1 MGNFLGLGK
10 KDDLTLDFSGL
21 RTENI
26 STTIPYMN
34 RLNNDARSLVERLNT
49 KNYVP
54 AQNQVF
60 TETENYDMYKLF
72 EKTQDLNNDNTFS
85 DTSPFISSDVYK
97 NLVDKQTGGGKKYR
111 GEEEKDSSSS
121 NSSSDKSSSDS
132 ASGSDSESPKKS
144 KKESKDKSK
153 DSDMSGG
160 DDSYVSSSA
169 HTEGVE
175 SSVASSKA
183 SSASPSA
190 VSSIVSSSVKN
201 SSRKQRSRVLA
212 DSINTSDINM
222 ISVEE

>member
-10 KDDLTLDFSGL
+10 KDDLTLDFGGL

-54 AQNQVF
+54 AQTQVF
-60 TETENYDMYKLF
+60 SETENYDMYRLF
-72 EKTQDLNNDNTFS
+72 EKTQDLNNDNNYS

-97 NLVDKQTGGGKKYR
+97 NLVDKQQTGGGKKYR
-111 GEEEKDSSSS
+111 GEEKDSSSS
-121 NSSSDKSSSDS
+121 SSNSDSSSSSSSSSKSS
-132 ASGSDSESPKKS
+132 EKKS
-144 KKESKDKSK
+144 KKSKKLNDSQESDET
-153 DSDMSGG
+153 MTGG
-160 DDSYVSSSA
+160 DDYVSSSA
-169 HTEGVE
+169 HTDGIE
-175 SSVASSKA
+175 SNESASSHAYKSSEISSYV
-183 SSASPSA
+183 SSAKKSRRHG
-190 VSSIVSSSVKN
+190 SV
-201 SSRKQRSRVLA
+201 LP

>member
-1 MGNFLGLGK
+1 MGNFLGLAK

-72 EKTQDLNNDNTFS
+72 EKTQDLNDNTFS

-97 NLVDKQTGGGKKYR
+97 NLVDKQTGGGKKHR
-111 GEEEKDSSSS
+111 GEEKDSSSS
-121 NSSSDKSSSDS
+121 SNSSSSSSN
-132 ASGSDSESPKKS
+132 GSESESETPKKS
-144 KKESKDKSK
+144 KKESKD
-153 DSDMSGG
+153 SDMSGG
-160 DDSYVSSSA
+160 NDDSYVSSSA
-169 HTEGVE
+169 HTEGI
-175 SSVASSKA
+175 
-183 SSASPSA
+183 SSASLSG
-190 VSSIVSSSVKN
+190 VSSMVSSMVSSKVSSAKT
-201 SSRKQRSRVLA
+201 SSRKHRGPVLP

>member
-1 MGNFLGLGK
+1 MGNFLGLAK

-72 EKTQDLNNDNTFS
+72 EKTQDLNDNTFS

-97 NLVDKQTGGGKKYR
+97 NLVDKQTGGGKKHR
-111 GEEEKDSSSS
+111 GEEKESSSS
-121 NSSSDKSSSDS
+121 NSSSGSSSDS
-132 ASGSDSESPKKS
+132 ESETPKKS
-144 KKESKDKSK
+144 KKESKDS
-153 DSDMSGG
+153 DDMSGG
-160 DDSYVSSSA
+160 NDSYVSSSA
-169 HTEGVE
+169 HTEGI
-175 SSVASSKA
+175 SSAVSSKV

-190 VSSIVSSSVKN
+190 VSSMVSSKVSSSAKN
-201 SSRKQRSRVLA
+201 SSRKQRSRVLP

>member
-72 EKTQDLNNDNTFS
+72 EKTQDLNNNNTFS

-111 GEEEKDSSSS
+111 GEEKDSSSS
-121 NSSSDKSSSDS
+121 NSSSGSSSASDS
-132 ASGSDSESPKKS
+132 ASESETPKKLN
-144 KKESKDKSK
+144 K
-153 DSDMSGG
+153 DSNDNMSGG
-160 DDSYVSSSA
+160 QDDSYVSSSA

-183 SSASPSA
+183 SSVSASPSA
-190 VSSIVSSSVKN
+190 VSSMVSSKVSSAKN
-201 SSRKQRSRVLA
+201 SSRKQRSRVLP

>member
-121 NSSSDKSSSDS
+121 NSSSGSSSASDS
-132 ASGSDSESPKKS
+132 ASGSESPKKS
-144 KKESKDKSK
+144 NKESKD
-153 DSDMSGG
+153 SDNMSGG
-160 DDSYVSSSA
+160 HDDSYVSSSA

-190 VSSIVSSSVKN
+190 VSSNASSAKN